1 MIKRFDKDGDG
12 KLSDD
17 EKAEAQK
24 ALKAKKGEARP
35 AAGKLTEAMKKF
47 DADGDGKLSDEEK
60 AAAKKELAEKRKEK
74 KPE

>member
-1 MIKRFDKDGDG
+1 MIKRFDKNGDG

-24 ALKAKKGEARP
+24 ILKGKKGERP
-35 AAGKLTEAMKKF
+35 SGKLAEAMKKF

-60 AAAKKELAEKRKEK
+60 ADAKKELAEKRKAK
-74 KPE
+74 KP

>member
-1 MIKRFDKDGDG
+1 MIKRFDKNGDG

-24 ALKAKKGEARP
+24 ALKGKKGEARP
-35 AAGKLTEAMKKF
+35 AKLTEAMKKF
-47 DADGDGKLSDEEK
+47 DADGDGKLSDDEK
-60 AAAKKELAEKRKEK
+60 AAMKKELAEKRKGK

>member
-12 KLSDD
+12 KLNDE

-24 ALKAKKGEARP
+24 ALKGKKGETRP
-35 AAGKLTEAMKKF
+35 AKLTEAMKKF

-60 AAAKKELAEKRKEK
+60 AAAKKELAEKRKGK